1 MKRAANRA
9 VALTSV
15 VAALM
20 LAPAGHAMAV
30 YAIDQDFGRASE
42 DQNAERVIKIA
53 PDAKWV
59 NVTEGE
65 TIKFIDEASGKSF
78 AWKFDTIVAVF
89 ELNRVV
95 PAGVLVGHIK
105 SKLTSQQVTGEC
117 TTADE
122 IELDAVRNG

>member
-1 MKRAANRA
+1 MKQRIKRVIAAGHL
-9 VALTSV
+9 VC
-15 VAALM
+15 ALM
-20 LAPAGHAMAV
+20 LAAAGHEALAV
-30 YAIDQDFGRASE
+30 PIDQDFGNASE
-42 DQNAERVIKIA
+42 EQNAERVIKIA

-95 PAGVLVGHIK
+95 PAGMLEGHPVK
-105 SKLTSQQVTGEC
+105 AYVATSY
-117 TTADE
+117 
-122 IELDAVRNG
+122 RRMHNS